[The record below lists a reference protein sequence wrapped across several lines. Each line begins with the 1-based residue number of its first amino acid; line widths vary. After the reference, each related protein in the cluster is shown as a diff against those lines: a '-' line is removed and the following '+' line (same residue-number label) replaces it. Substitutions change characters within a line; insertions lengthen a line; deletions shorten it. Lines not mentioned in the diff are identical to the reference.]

1 MYLLERLDC
10 LRGFT
15 KIGKTITPTV
25 KTQIGA
31 TTINIDS
38 KDMNNFEFINKQQ
51 DFCLKSCVFISI
63 LWEQI
68 QNFYKLLSK
77 KEKKIKKNQFF
88 HNSSYLINHYL
99 DKRLVMDEEKKW
111 MLMTYYCPTHG
122 DSGLVKPIQLTKNEI
137 SKTFLKKDRSS
148 KN

>member
-1 MYLLERLDC
+1 M
-10 LRGFT
+10 
-15 KIGKTITPTV
+15 
-25 KTQIGA
+25 
-31 TTINIDS
+31 
-38 KDMNNFEFINKQQ
+38 
-51 DFCLKSCVFISI
+51 
-63 LWEQI
+63 WELI

-88 HNSSYLINHYL
+88 HNSSYLLNHYL
-99 DKRLVMDEEKKW
+99 KSLVMDEEKKW
-111 MLMTYYCPTHG
+111 LLMTYYCPTHG